1 MWHNLKLENVS
12 TIEKTVA
19 EFAVWMV
26 EVVLYAKMK
35 VRMVHIQEKLI

>member
-12 TIEKTVA
+12 TIEKIIA

-26 EVVLYAKMK
+26 GVVPYAKMK
-35 VRMVHIQEKLI
+35 VRMVHIQEELI